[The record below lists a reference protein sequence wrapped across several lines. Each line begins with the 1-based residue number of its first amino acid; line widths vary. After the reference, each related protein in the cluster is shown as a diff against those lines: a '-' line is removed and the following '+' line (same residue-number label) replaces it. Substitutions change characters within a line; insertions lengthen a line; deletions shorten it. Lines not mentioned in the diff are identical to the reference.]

1 MFYELLKQ
9 IMIKLIELLEIY
21 RDKVVLIDHN
31 LKELID
37 KYKLKEEILKMDLIE
52 GYKFYNKIKRS

>member
-1 MFYELLKQ
+1 
-9 IMIKLIELLEIY
+9 MIKLIELLEIY
-21 RDKVVLIDHN
+21 KDKVVLIDHN